1 MVKCHICGKEVDDDK
16 ALKVTV
22 SGKTHYFDTEEHLN
36 QFQPI
41 KSISR
46 ILSSVVLSKTSA
58 EIVAIG
64 TGLAGVFYTIQALP
78 TQALL
83 MDTFSAMAAI
93 AALIIGIEH
102 LRFLREHNL
111 MRRAVLLLGIG
122 ILIIVA
128 VIVWNFGFRF
138 EQL

>member
-16 ALKVTV
+16 AIKVTV
-22 SGKTHYFDTEEHLN
+22 GGKTHYFDTEEHLN
-36 QFQPI
+36 QFQPV

-58 EIVAIG
+58 ELVAIG
-64 TGLAGVFYTIQALP
+64 TGLAGIFYTISALR

-83 MDTFSAMAAI
+83 MDTFSALAAI
-93 AALIIGIEH
+93 VALVIGIEH
-102 LRFLREHNL
+102 LRYLREHNL
-111 MRRAVLLLGIG
+111 MRRAVLLFGIG

-128 VIVWNFGFRF
+128 IAVWNFGFRF
-138 EQL
+138 E